1 MRLNNFVI
9 ECLSIKHGQ
18 KLSEFFK
25 DKRIDASNYSFSCN
39 KDSYDDCRYYG
50 VINGVFDNYYYSQVV
65 ENNVEVLTLEEAITR
80 FSGEVKEPDFIFG
93 I

>member
-1 MRLNNFVI
+1 MQLNNFVI
-9 ECLSIKHGQ
+9 ECLDLQHGQ

-39 KDSYDDCRYYG
+39 KYDRDDCRYYG
-50 VINGVFDNYYYSQVV
+50 VINGVFDNYYYHHVV

-80 FSGEVKEPDFIFG
+80 FSGEVKEYDFIFG